1 MSCACQQ
8 RMSLMWSNEVIL
20 NDLHD
25 EMYREEADD
34 KFSDSCKYTLAAIQA
49 VENQNPTKKES

>member
-1 MSCACQQ
+1 
-8 RMSLMWSNEVIL
+8 MWSNEVIL
-20 NDLHD
+20 DDLHG